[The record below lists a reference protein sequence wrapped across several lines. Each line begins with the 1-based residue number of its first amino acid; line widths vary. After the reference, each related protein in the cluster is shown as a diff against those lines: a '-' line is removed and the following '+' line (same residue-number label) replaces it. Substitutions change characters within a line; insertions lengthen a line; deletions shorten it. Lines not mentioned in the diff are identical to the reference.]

1 MRIFNRFNISIQL
14 IFFAA
19 ILLFFSIKCAISQTP
34 EKLSYSQAVEIA
46 LKNNLSISIATK
58 SLDISANN
66 ASLGNAG
73 FLPKL
78 DGTAQQSFGVS
89 NTHQEY
95 LNGNV
100 NDKTGAT
107 SNSFSA
113 GLSLNW
119 TLFDGMGMF
128 NQLDKLNES
137 KNTAAI
143 ELKIKAESVI
153 SQVFDLYYSIAKQA
167 AIIALC
173 KYSVEI
179 STEQDRLAKHR
190 LSLGAISKQTALQS
204 TVYLN
209 TDISTLREEERKMKN
224 LQIALKQVLGLK
236 TGSPDMIISD
246 TLLISLAPAIEELLE
261 TALQNNSSI
270 ILAKNTQKIS
280 DLNTKIASSSFY
292 PDISLFANLNYQ
304 NSSTQSGFAIKNE
317 NLGLTYGI
325 NLSYNI
331 FNGFTNQTAYE
342 NSIIREKLSSLEIE
356 DTRQAVESELRQ
368 AYNNYEFSLE
378 TYNIESANNEL
389 AFENLKIADEQYR
402 LGAISLVEMR
412 QAQLSAIDSQIRLV
426 NAKYNIM
433 YANKELQRIA
443 GMLIQ

>member
-1 MRIFNRFNISIQL
+1 
-14 IFFAA
+14 
-19 ILLFFSIKCAISQTP
+19 
-34 EKLSYSQAVEIA
+34 
-46 LKNNLSISIATK
+46 
-58 SLDISANN
+58 
-66 ASLGNAG
+66 
-73 FLPKL
+73 
-78 DGTAQQSFGVS
+78 
-89 NTHQEY
+89 
-95 LNGNV
+95 
-100 NDKTGAT
+100 
-107 SNSFSA
+107 
-113 GLSLNW
+113 
-119 TLFDGMGMF
+119 
-128 NQLDKLNES
+128 
-137 KNTAAI
+137 
-143 ELKIKAESVI
+143 
-153 SQVFDLYYSIAKQA
+153 
-167 AIIALC
+167 
-173 KYSVEI
+173 
-179 STEQDRLAKHR
+179 
-190 LSLGAISKQTALQS
+190 
-204 TVYLN
+204 
-209 TDISTLREEERKMKN
+209 
-224 LQIALKQVLGLK
+224 
-236 TGSPDMIISD
+236 
-246 TLLISLAPAIEELLE
+246 LAPAIEELLE